1 MSYERSESF
10 EKKSNESR
18 EDSITV
24 TALRCSVQ
32 FTVCLRYSD
41 PDHTVKD
48 GSVVFYFLPIRSAL
62 NSTLENA
69 IMYDADCYY
78 KEYCLT
84 LRNFPSDPFF
94 SCNEVMKHG

>member
-1 MSYERSESF
+1 MSYGRWESF

-24 TALRCSVQ
+24 TTLRCSGQ

-78 KEYCLT
+78 MYDANCLPYVT
-84 LRNFPSDPFF
+84 FPVIHFF
-94 SCNEVMKHG
+94 HVMKL